1 MTLKNASLLALFGT
15 LLLTILVLADLILN
29 FLNLLRGLIPAMMLL
44 TSLIYALAALSV
56 TVFFYTYYKAQS

>member
-15 LLLTILVLADLILN
+15 LLLTILVLVDLILN

-44 TSLIYALAALSV
+44 TSLIYAFSAASA